1 MKASEGKFVKIIAP
15 EGQMGQMEM
24 KCIGKIFLCEPSF
37 LR

>member
-1 MKASEGKFVKIIAP
+1 MAP

-24 KCIGKIFLCEPSF
+24 KYTFDIGKIFLYGPKF

>member
-1 MKASEGKFVKIIAP
+1 MAP

-24 KCIGKIFLCEPSF
+24 KCIFDIGKIFPYGPRF